1 MKKIKQRKT
10 IIFRVQIPQDKV
22 CYIALT
28 AIFGIGKS
36 ISLNLC
42 RSFGLR
48 SSTLFK
54 NVSNSKISQI
64 RKIINANFIFEAE
77 LKREIRHNIKNLM
90 TLRTYR
96 GFRHKYCFP
105 VRGQRSH
112 RNARTQL
119 NLGKKRL
126 KDIK

>member
-1 MKKIKQRKT
+1 MNKIKQRKT
-10 IIFRVQIPQDKV
+10 IIFRVKIPQDKV

-28 AIFGIGKS
+28 AIFGIGKNR
-36 ISLNLC
+36 SLNLC
-42 RSFGLR
+42 RSLGLR

-54 NVSNSKISQI
+54 NVSNRKISQI
-64 RKIINANFIFEAE
+64 RKIINTNFIYEAV
-77 LKREIRHNIKNLM
+77 LKREVRFNIKNLI

-96 GFRHKYCFP
+96 GLRHWNCFP

-126 KDIK
+126 KDLK